1 MIRQTAEAAFAGA
14 PLLTEG
20 LYEQYPSILDSKG
33 ALLLHQSTTLH
44 RSAEH
49 YPEGFEEWHTGR
61 ANYVCLASSIDEVI
75 RRENEGIVCG
85 GDSDDT
91 DAYIPGW
98 YTKRCTAERV
108 ALEALVSQVAEISKA
123 IADGVIPQ
131 YYGDHPFEEFQAM
144 TFIDHQSY
152 NEAAAGI
159 AARWKYLLDGGAR
172 LAIVSGVVANNEKIA
187 NPERYRQRRIKSDEY
202 LLERVLWHF
211 SEGELRRYAGQFV
224 LDISTL
230 PKEPEDGVRVIFLD
244 DWIISGEQMYSA
256 TRSVLS
262 RYPLYQD
269 RSEVQLIAAS
279 SKNLDEGFLT
289 MAVDYESIG
298 VSMHHIP
305 VSAYFRAH
313 DTPRVSYGAIISGS
327 HSAVD
332 YAFRLPISTLSAG
345 LRSSGYLKG
354 LEDSVLLDVQRPYRV
369 PGVSRESL
377 HQTQLLKQ
385 YIKELTGVEK

>member
-1 MIRQTAEAAFAGA
+1 MLQKTIEPTLAGA
-14 PLLTEG
+14 PLLTKD
-20 LYEQYPSILDSKG
+20 LYGRYPSIAHSEG
-33 ALLLHQSTTLH
+33 GLLLHQSTGIH
-44 RSAEH
+44 REVEQ
-49 YPEGFEEWHTGR
+49 YPGGFEEWRTGR
-61 ANYVCLASSIDEVI
+61 VNYVCLAPSIEEVM
-75 RRENEGIVCG
+75 RRENGGVVCS

-98 YTKRCTAERV
+98 YAKRYTAERV
-108 ALEALVSQVAEISKA
+108 ALEALVSQVAEISRA
-123 IADGVIPQ
+123 IADGVMPQ
-131 YYGDHPFEEFQAM
+131 YYGDHPFEEFQAI

-159 AARWKYLLDGGAR
+159 AARWKYLLGGGAR
-172 LAIVSGVVANNEKIA
+172 LAIVSGVVANHEKIA

-211 SEGELRRYAGQFV
+211 SEGELWRYAGQFV

-230 PKEPEDGVRVIFLD
+230 SKEPEDGVRVIFLD
-244 DWIISGEQMYSA
+244 DWIISGEQMYNA

-279 SKNLDEGFLT
+279 SQHLDEGFLT
-289 MAVDYESIG
+289 MVADYESIG
-298 VSMHHIP
+298 MSMNHIP

-332 YAFRLPISTLSAG
+332 YAFRLPISTLSAD
-345 LRSSGYLKG
+345 LRSNGYLKG
-354 LEDSVLLDVQRPYRV
+354 LEDSVLLDVQRPYRAS
-369 PGVSRESL
+369 GVSRESL
-377 HQTQLLKQ
+377 HQTQLLKR
-385 YIKELTGVEK
+385 YIKELTGVEE